1 MSMFFEGWDNIIRV
15 LAVGSLA
22 YIGLV
27 VLLRISGNRTLS
39 KMNAFDFIV
48 TIALGSTL
56 SSILIS
62 KDVTLSQGLTAIAL
76 LVGFQFL
83 ITWMSIR
90 SQAVRRSVK
99 TEPTLLLR
107 DGEFLHDALTRVRV
121 TEEEV
126 RGAIRQHGMGGLEQV
141 AIVIMETDGSLSVIP
156 KNSAGSL
163 SALNR
168 VVGFDQ

>member
-1 MSMFFEGWDNIIRV
+1 MPMFFDDWDNIIRI

-39 KMNAFDFIV
+39 KMNSFDFIV

-56 SSILIS
+56 SSVLIS

-76 LVGFQFL
+76 LVGLQFL

-90 SQAVRRSVK
+90 SQAVRRTVK

-107 DGEFLHDALTRVRV
+107 DGEFLHDALARVRV

-126 RGAIRQHGMGGLEQV
+126 RGAVRQHGLGGLEQV
-141 AIVIMETDGSLSVIP
+141 AAVIMETDGSLSVIP
-156 KNSAGSL
+156 KSSAGSL

>member
-1 MSMFFEGWDNIIRV
+1 MFFNGWDNIVRV

-22 YIGLV
+22 YVGLV
-27 VLLRISGNRTLS
+27 VLLRLSGNRTLS
-39 KMNAFDFIV
+39 KMNSFDFIV

-56 SSILIS
+56 SSVLIS
-62 KDVTLSQGLTAIAL
+62 QNVALSQGLTAIAL
-76 LVGFQFL
+76 LIGLQFL

-90 SQAVRRSVK
+90 LQAVSRTVK

-107 DGEFLHDALTRVRV
+107 DGEFLPDALVHVRV

-126 RGAIRQHGMGGLEQV
+126 RGAIRQNGLGDLEQV
-141 AIVIMETDGSLSVIP
+141 AAVIMETDGSLSVIS
-156 KNSAGSL
+156 KSSAGSL
-163 SALNR
+163 SALKR